1 MTGDV
6 KLGLLLGVGVV
17 VTAALV
23 YYRPEAAQAGAK
35 ELPVKA
41 QVAGS
46 GSRTVQLS
54 PPRTVSGKE

>member
-17 VTAALV
+17 VAVALV
-23 YYRPEAAQAGAK
+23 YYRPETAQASGK

-41 QVAGS
+41 QVGGS

-54 PPRTVSGKE
+54 PPRLSGRD

>member
-17 VTAALV
+17 VAAALV
-23 YYRPEAAQAGAK
+23 YYRPEAAQASGK

-41 QVAGS
+41 QVGGS

-54 PPRTVSGKE
+54 PPRMASGKE